1 MDLREQPAVKGTL
14 TIELRDAGGALVERY
29 RHHNLITTRGKQLLA
44 DLLLGK
50 KNALPTSWAIV
61 VGTGTAPADVADTGL
76 KAPIAEQA
84 EDRDPDVAVV
94 SRGSSTVV
102 QGTVSATLPAPP
114 TGTVQPLTEAG
125 IQITVGT
132 EKILFNRVQFPPV
145 NRGANMVMTLS
156 WEISF

>member
-1 MDLREQPAVKGTL
+1 MDLSEKPGLKGVL
-14 TIELRDAGGALVERY
+14 TIELRDMSGALVER
-29 RHHNLITTRGKQLLA
+29 RQHHNLITTRGKQLLA

-61 VGTGTAPADVADTGL
+61 VGTGTTPPNVADIAL
-76 KAPIAEQA
+76 QAPITEKA

-94 SRGSSTVV
+94 TRGTATVV

-114 TGTVQPLTEAG
+114 AGTVQPLTEAG

-132 EKILFNRVQFPPV
+132 DKILFNRVQFPAV

>member
-1 MDLREQPAVKGTL
+1 MDLSEKPGLKGVL
-14 TIELRDAGGALVERY
+14 TIELRDLGGALVERY
-29 RHHNLITTRGKQLLA
+29 QHHNLITTKGKQLLA
-44 DLLLGK
+44 ELLLGK

-61 VGTGTAPADVADTGL
+61 VGTGTDPANVADTAL
-76 KAPIAEQA
+76 KAPITEQA
-84 EDRDPDVAVV
+84 EDRAPKVTLVPGV
-94 SRGSSTVV
+94 GTI

-125 IQITVGT
+125 IQITVGA

>member
-1 MDLREQPAVKGTL
+1 MDLREQPGVKGTL
-14 TIELRDAGGALVERY
+14 TIELRDESGALVGRY
-29 RHHNLITTRGKQLLA
+29 RHHNLITTHGKRLLA
-44 DLLLGK
+44 ELLMGK

-61 VGTGTAPADVADTGL
+61 VGTGTAPANVADIAL
-76 KAPIAEQA
+76 KEPISDQA
-84 EDRDPDVAVV
+84 EDRSPDVAVV
-94 SRGSSTVV
+94 SRGNATVV

-114 TGTVQPLTEAG
+114 AGTVQPLTEAG

-156 WEISF
+156 WEIAF

>member
-1 MDLREQPAVKGTL
+1 MDLREQPGVKGTL
-14 TIELRDAGGALVERY
+14 TIELRDGSGALVERY

-44 DLLLGK
+44 DLLLGR

-84 EDRDPDVAVV
+84 EDRAPDVAVV
-94 SRGSSTVV
+94 SRGTTTVV

-114 TGTVQPLTEAG
+114 AGTVQPLTEAG